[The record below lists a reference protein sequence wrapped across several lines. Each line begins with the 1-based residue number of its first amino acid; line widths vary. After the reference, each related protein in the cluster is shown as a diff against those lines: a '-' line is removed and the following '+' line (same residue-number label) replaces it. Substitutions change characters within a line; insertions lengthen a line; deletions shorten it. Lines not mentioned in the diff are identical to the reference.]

1 MGRRGRKR
9 WLSVEDEYWKLILAG
24 VGPIEAARRIG
35 IARTTGFRWR
45 AERGGVAP
53 LRILEADRHTRYLSH
68 LERERLAVFRRE
80 GMSMREISRQLGRSP
95 STISRELRRNMRR
108 HDRGKYDAVLA
119 HARSREKAKRARGGL
134 IGKDLVLRDLVQEKL
149 TLDWSPEQISFWLR
163 ETHPQ
168 KKSWHVCHETIYQ
181 AVYWPR
187 NSGLTRKLTTHLR
200 TGRPLRKRRRRPEV
214 RTPRFIAPATLIDHR
229 PTVVEERSRLGDW
242 EGDLIIGSKSRSAIG
257 TLVDRKSGY
266 VLLLHLPETHTALDV
281 NSALTTVMSQLPPHL
296 RRTLTWDQGSEMAS
310 HDKIASLFDDGVF
323 FAHPGKP
330 WQRGSNENM
339 NGLLRQYFRKHSD
352 LSVHTADALQLI
364 SAKLN
369 DRPRKRHKWQSPAQL
384 FPAELKSLA
393 QASVATTA

>member
-24 VGPIEAARRIG
+24 IGPIEAARRIG

-53 LRILEADRHTRYLSH
+53 LRMLEVDRHTRYLSS
-68 LERERLAVFRRE
+68 LEREQLAVLRRE
-80 GMSMREISRQLGRSP
+80 GLSMREISRRLGRSP

-119 HARSREKAKRARGGL
+119 HARSREKARRARGGR
-134 IGKDLVLRDLVQEKL
+134 IGNDVALRDVVQDKL
-149 TLDWSPEQISFWLR
+149 LLDWSPEQISFWLR
-163 ETHPQ
+163 QTHPQ
-168 KKSWHVCHETIYQ
+168 KKSWHVCHETIHQ

-200 TGRPLRKRRRRPEV
+200 TGRPLRKRRRRPDV
-214 RTPRFIAPATLIDHR
+214 RTPRFIAPATLIDHSSA
-229 PTVVEERSRLGDW
+229 VVEERSRLGDW
-242 EGDLIIGSKSRSAIG
+242 EGDLIIGTKSRSAIG

-266 VLLLHLPETHTALDV
+266 VMLLHLPDSHSAVEVNTAL
-281 NSALTTVMSQLPPHL
+281 TGVMSRLPPYL

-310 HDKIASLFDDGVF
+310 HDKIASLFDEGVF

-330 WQRGSNENM
+330 WQRGSNENV
-339 NGLLRQYFRKHSD
+339 NGLLRQYFRKHSY
-352 LSVHTADALQLI
+352 LSIHTTETLTLI

-369 DRPRKRHKWQSPAQL
+369 DRPRKRLNWRSPAQV
-384 FPAELKSLA
+384 FPAELKSRTP
-393 QASVATTA
+393 ASVATTA

>member
-9 WLSVEDEYWKLILAG
+9 WLSVEDAYWKLILAG

-53 LRILEADRHTRYLSH
+53 VRILEADRHTRYLSSI
-68 LERERLAVFRRE
+68 ERERLAVLRRE
-80 GMSMREISRQLGRSP
+80 GLSMREISRRLGRSP

-119 HARSREKAKRARGGL
+119 HARSREKSRRDRPGR
-134 IGKDLVLRDLVQEKL
+134 IGQDPALRDLVQEKL
-149 TLDWSPEQISFWLR
+149 TQDWSPEQISFWLR

-181 AVYWPR
+181 AVYWPW

-200 TGRPLRKRRRRPEV
+200 TGRPLRKRRRRPAV
-214 RTPRFIAPATLIDHR
+214 RTPRFIAPGTLIDHR
-229 PTVVEERSRLGDW
+229 PAIVEQRSRLGDW
-242 EGDLIIGSKSRSAIG
+242 EGDLIIGTKTRSAIG

-266 VLLLHLPETHTALDV
+266 VLLLHLPSTHTALEV
-281 NSALTTVMSQLPPHL
+281 NTALTATISQLPAYL
-296 RRTLTWDQGSEMAS
+296 RHTLTWDQGSEMAS
-310 HDKIASLFDDGVF
+310 HDKIASFFSDGVF

-330 WQRGSNENM
+330 WQRGSNENV
-339 NGLLRQYFRKHSD
+339 NGLLRQYFPKHSD
-352 LSVHTADALQLI
+352 LSTHSADTLKAI

-369 DRPRKRHKWQSPAQL
+369 NRPRKRLNWASPAQL
-384 FPAELKSLA
+384 FDA
-393 QASVATTA
+393 QLRSPQAPSVATTA

>member
-9 WLSVEDEYWKLILAG
+9 WLSVEDAYWKLILAG

-53 LRILEADRHTRYLSH
+53 LRMLEADRHTRYLTSI
-68 LERERLAVFRRE
+68 ERERLAVFRLE
-80 GMSMREISRQLGRSP
+80 GLSMREISRRLGRAP

-119 HARSREKAKRARGGL
+119 HARSREKARRDRVGRVGQ
-134 IGKDLVLRDLVQEKL
+134 DPVLRDLVQEKL
-149 TLDWSPEQISFWLR
+149 TQDWSPEQISFWLR

-200 TGRPLRKRRRRPEV
+200 TGRPLRKRRRRPDV

-229 PTVVEERSRLGDW
+229 PAVVEERSRLGDW
-242 EGDLIIGSKSRSAIG
+242 EGDLIIGSKTRSAIG

-266 VLLLHLPETHTALDV
+266 VLLLHLPDTH
-281 NSALTTVMSQLPPHL
+281 SALEVNRALTATMSQLPAHQRL
-296 RRTLTWDQGSEMAS
+296 TLTWDQGSEMSS
-310 HDKIASLFDDGVF
+310 HDKIAPLFSDGVF

-330 WQRGSNENM
+330 WQRGSNENV
-339 NGLLRQYFRKHSD
+339 NGLLRQYFPKHSD
-352 LSVHTADALQLI
+352 LSVHSAETLSTIA
-364 SAKLN
+364 AKLN
-369 DRPRKRHKWQSPAQL
+369 DRPRKRLNWVTPAQL
-384 FPAELKSLA
+384 FVSGLGPHE
-393 QASVATTA
+393 QAGVATTA

>member
-53 LRILEADRHTRYLSH
+53 VRILEADRHTRYLSH
-68 LERERLAVFRRE
+68 FERERLAVFRRE

-149 TLDWSPEQISFWLR
+149 TLDWNPEQISFWLR

-168 KKSWHVCHETIYQ
+168 KKSWHICHETIYQ
-181 AVYWPR
+181 AVYWPG

-214 RTPRFIAPATLIDHR
+214 RTPRFIAPANLIDHR
-229 PTVVEERSRLGDW
+229 PAVVEERSRLGDW

-266 VLLLHLPETHTALDV
+266 VMLLHLPDTHSAVEV
-281 NSALTTVMSQLPPHL
+281 NAALTLTMSQLPQHL

-310 HDKIASLFDDGVF
+310 HDKIASFFDDGVF

-352 LSVHTADALQLI
+352 LSIHNADTLKAI

-369 DRPRKRHKWQSPAQL
+369 NRPRKRLNWRSPTQL
-384 FPAELKSLA
+384 FRLN
-393 QASVATTA
+393 

>member
-1 MGRRGRKR
+1 M
-9 WLSVEDEYWKLILAG
+9 EDAYWNLILAG

-53 LRILEADRHTRYLSH
+53 LRMLEADRHTWYLSSI
-68 LERERLAVFRRE
+68 ERERLAVLRRE
-80 GMSMREISRQLGRSP
+80 GLSMREISRRLGRSP

-119 HARSREKAKRARGGL
+119 HARSREKARRDRGGR

-149 TLDWSPEQISFWLR
+149 TQDWSPEQISFWLR

-200 TGRPLRKRRRRPEV
+200 TGRPLRKRRRRPDV

-229 PTVVEERSRLGDW
+229 PAVVEERSRLGDW
-242 EGDLIIGSKSRSAIG
+242 EGDLIIGTKTRSAIG

-266 VLLLHLPETHTALDV
+266 VLLLHLPSTHTAVEV
-281 NSALTTVMSQLPPHL
+281 NVALTATMSQLPPHL
-296 RRTLTWDQGSEMAS
+296 RHTLTWDQGSEMAS

-330 WQRGSNENM
+330 WQRGSNENV
-339 NGLLRQYFRKHSD
+339 NGLLRQYFPKHSD
-352 LSVHTADALQLI
+352 LSIHNADALKAI
-364 SAKLN
+364 AAKLN
-369 DRPRKRHKWQSPAQL
+369 DRPRKRLNWISPAQL
-384 FPAELKSLA
+384 FTAGLRSHQETG
-393 QASVATTA
+393 VATTA

>member
-181 AVYWPR
+181 AVYWPG

-229 PTVVEERSRLGDW
+229 PAVVEERSRLGDW

-339 NGLLRQYFRKHSD
+339 NGLLEWSPKVGH
-352 LSVHTADALQLI
+352 LI
-364 SAKLN
+364 
-369 DRPRKRHKWQSPAQL
+369 
-384 FPAELKSLA
+384 
-393 QASVATTA
+393 

>member
-9 WLSVEDEYWKLILAG
+9 WLSVEDAYWKLILTG

-53 LRILEADRHTRYLSH
+53 LRMLEADRHTRYLSSI
-68 LERERLAVFRRE
+68 ERERLAVLRRE
-80 GMSMREISRQLGRSP
+80 GLSMREISRRLGRSP
-95 STISRELRRNMRR
+95 STISWELRRNMRR

-119 HARSREKAKRARGGL
+119 HARSREKARRDRGGR

-149 TLDWSPEQISFWLR
+149 TQDWSPEQISFWLR

-200 TGRPLRKRRRRPEV
+200 TGRPLRKRRRRPDV

-229 PTVVEERSRLGDW
+229 PAVVEERSRLGDW
-242 EGDLIIGSKSRSAIG
+242 EGDLIIGTKTRSAIG

-266 VLLLHLPETHTALDV
+266 VLLLHLPSTHTAVEV
-281 NSALTTVMSQLPPHL
+281 NVALTATMSQLPPHL
-296 RRTLTWDQGSEMAS
+296 RHTLTWDQGSEMAS
-310 HDKIASLFDDGVF
+310 HDKIAPLFDDGVF

-339 NGLLRQYFRKHSD
+339 NGLLRQYFPKHSD
-352 LSVHTADALQLI
+352 LSIHNADALKAI
-364 SAKLN
+364 AAKLN
-369 DRPRKRHKWQSPAQL
+369 DRPRKRLNWISPAQL
-384 FPAELKSLA
+384 FTAGLRSHQET
-393 QASVATTA
+393 SVATTA

>member
-95 STISRELRRNMRR
+95 STISRELRRNVRR

-163 ETHPQ
+163 ETHPL